1 MTKSRQRIGKDV
13 FLYDVSFSWHCSV
26 IHNYLLYSWFIP
38 NCQSFRLST
47 SDSFYQ
53 LTHYQIFCLA
63 QISSFIPNGILHSNL
78 FALLRFLDQCL
89 IPNHGH
95 SRIPSAMHCPLSSH
109 PQDSFVMAICSFIA
123 STFLNLIA
131 LCLDTSDALSLFVHA
146 IVTHLFVPTHSSVH
160 D

>member
-1 MTKSRQRIGKDV
+1 MAKTCFYTTS
-13 FLYDVSFSWHCSV
+13 
-26 IHNYLLYSWFIP
+26 LLVDIV
-38 NCQSFRLST
+38 QSFTIIYFTPDLFPIANHSAYPPLTPST
-47 SDSFYQ
+47 SSHTIKF
-53 LTHYQIFCLA
+53 FCLA